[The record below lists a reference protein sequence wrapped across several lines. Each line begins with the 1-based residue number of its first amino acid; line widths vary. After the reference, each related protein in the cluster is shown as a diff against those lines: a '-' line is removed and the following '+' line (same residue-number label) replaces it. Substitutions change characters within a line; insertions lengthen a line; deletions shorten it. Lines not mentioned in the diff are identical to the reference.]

1 MGRSFAAGF
10 IHVTHNVEDNWCIV
24 MMHCSR
30 CDLFTDWFQ
39 VQTVTEA
46 KRGVPCPRCNGIEFK
61 TNQYGEYVV
70 TDSSQ

>member
-1 MGRSFAAGF
+1 MSKPYFGRWVREDLRDLIAHDPEF
-10 IHVTHNVEDNWCIV
+10 IA
-24 MMHCSR
+24 R
-30 CDLFTDWFQ
+30 
-39 VQTVTEA
+39 EA